1 MVHWRWLKFDVHS
14 AYMNMAIDEA
24 IMIERIK
31 DKIPNTLRFYG
42 WNPSAVSIG
51 RFQTIQDEIDMDSCK
66 TFGVDVVRRIS
77 GGGAVYHDTNNEITY
92 SVIMK
97 KENNETPDVIQ
108 TYNKICNGL
117 IETLRSLNVNAEY
130 QKGSSRQCPN
140 ITVGGRKVS
149 GSSQANRKGVILQHG
164 TLLLNVNL
172 NKMFTFLRI
181 RNKTKADILT
191 IAKDRLTS
199 VMDELNSEV
208 TQKKI
213 CPMLVKGFEKTFN
226 AKMIEGNLTNDELNN
241 AKKLQKEKFSTA
253 KWNFQGKI

>member
-1 MVHWRWLKFDVHS
+1 MVHWRWLKFDVNS

-24 IMIERIK
+24 IMIARIK

-51 RFQTIQDEIDMDSCK
+51 RFQTIQDEINLDSCK

-77 GGGAVYHDTNNEITY
+77 GGGAVYHDTNDEITY

-97 KENNETPDVIQ
+97 KENSETSDIIQ
-108 TYNKICNGL
+108 IYNKICDGL
-117 IETLRSLNVNAEY
+117 IETLRSININAEY

-140 ITVGGRKVS
+140 ITIGGRKVS

-172 NKMFTFLRI
+172 SKMFTFLRI
-181 RNKTKADILT
+181 RNKTKADVLA
-191 IAKDRLTS
+191 IAKNRITS
-199 VMDELNSEV
+199 VMDESDNEVSQSE
-208 TQKKI
+208 I
-213 CPMLVKGFEKTFN
+213 CPILVKGFEKTFN
-226 AKMIEGNLTNDELNN
+226 AKMVEGNLAKDELNN
-241 AKKLQKEKFSTA
+241 AKKLQKEKFSTE
-253 KWNFQGKI
+253 KWNFKGKI